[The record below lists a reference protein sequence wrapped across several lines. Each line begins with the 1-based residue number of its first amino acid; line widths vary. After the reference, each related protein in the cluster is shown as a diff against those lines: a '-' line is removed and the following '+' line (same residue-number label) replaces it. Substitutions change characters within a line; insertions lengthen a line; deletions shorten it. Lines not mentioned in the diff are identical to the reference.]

1 MTPSHQIYPPESS
14 KRNRTVLGPDASLEL
29 RRAVVCVIY
38 ITLCNHFKR
47 YLSHSLEHFVPLAM
61 GASGGKLGW
70 TATLLTMQDT
80 PPTTAKVVRSLR
92 LSQKADKVLRAR
104 VGRKGD
110 VSSRVIEA
118 LTGTDLRAVDVAPRV
133 KTPGSGR
140 ETFFAT
146 SVAFDRA
153 FYENVSAIAIERN
166 VSTASLIDAA
176 VVSFYSRKRSAQV

>member
-1 MTPSHQIYPPESS
+1 
-14 KRNRTVLGPDASLEL
+14 
-29 RRAVVCVIY
+29 
-38 ITLCNHFKR
+38 
-47 YLSHSLEHFVPLAM
+47 
-61 GASGGKLGW
+61 
-70 TATLLTMQDT
+70 MQDT
-80 PPTTAKVVRSLR
+80 PPTAAKVVRSLR

-153 FYENVSAIAIERN
+153 FYDSVSAIAIERN

-176 VVSFYSRKRSAQV
+176 VVSFYSRKRSTQV